1 MTPQQP
7 RPARA
12 LLVLCA
18 LGFTGFFASYLRIPV
33 LPLLAAALGGSP
45 DQVGIINAAFMLSAG
60 FLSIP
65 AGVLADRVGRRPTLL
80 GGICLLSLS
89 SFLIA
94 AATSPLQ
101 MAAIYLFFGAGLAA
115 FAPTMMSLVA
125 DASPPTLLGRTF
137 AWYTTAVYTAMTV
150 GPAVG
155 GFLAKAVGLKPVF
168 LISGGVLVL
177 LCAAVFIAI
186 PREPLHHPPP
196 PARHLAIAIRR
207 LLGNRQF
214 FAALLATL
222 GGCFSFG
229 VFVTFLPLY
238 ARSHGLDPGRIGLV
252 FSAQA
257 AVNVVS
263 RIPFG
268 RLGDNAANRGPLAG
282 AGFILIGAAVAAIG
296 FCATALS
303 LAACGA
309 LLGTG
314 MAIGFTAVTALIVAA
329 VSREE
334 RGLAMGLY
342 NSCIFLGMMVGSAVM
357 GRVIHGAGYRAGFLG
372 GGGVC
377 AVLTLVFI
385 VLYGGGSTNHDQT
398 GNGRSD

>member
-1 MTPQQP
+1 MVTAPP

-12 LLVLCA
+12 LLILCA
-18 LGFTGFFASYLRIPV
+18 IGFTGFFASYLRIPV
-33 LPLLAAALGGSP
+33 LPLLAAALGGNP
-45 DQVGIINAAFMLSAG
+45 GQVGIINAAFMLSAG
-60 FLSIP
+60 LLSIP

-80 GGICLLSLS
+80 GGICVLSLS

-94 AATSPLQ
+94 TAASPLQ

-125 DASPPTLLGRTF
+125 DASPPSLVGRTF
-137 AWYTTAVYTAMTV
+137 AWYTTAVYLAMTV
-150 GPAVG
+150 GPAAG
-155 GFLAKAVGLKPVF
+155 GFLAKAAGLKPVF
-168 LISGGVLVL
+168 IISGGVLL
-177 LCAAVFIAI
+177 LLWAAVYMVI
-186 PREPLHHPPP
+186 PRETSRHAPP
-196 PARHLAIAIRR
+196 PARHLPAAIRQ
-207 LLGNRQF
+207 LLGNRRF
-214 FAALLATL
+214 FASLLATL

-257 AVNVVS
+257 VVNVVS

-268 RLGDNAANRGPLAG
+268 RLGDNAANRGPLAA
-282 AGFILIGAAVAAIG
+282 AGFILIAAAVAAIG
-296 FCATALS
+296 LCATALS

-314 MAIGFTAVTALIVAA
+314 MAIGFTAVTAIIVAA
-329 VSREE
+329 VPREA

-342 NSCIFLGMMVGSAVM
+342 NSCIFLGMMVGSAVIGGM
-357 GRVIHGAGYRAGFLG
+357 IHGAGYRAVFLG

-377 AVLTLVFI
+377 AALTLVFI
-385 VLYGGGSTNHDQT
+385 ALYRKDEESPVL
-398 GNGRSD
+398 